1 MTEAQLLKRIA
12 YCLIDDDFIAIIN
25 NANVTPKVLFQIIDS
40 TDAARVRYAILNS
53 NVLDEDILNHLIK
66 KTPTNSSD
74 KMLEAILNCPKL
86 TPKCLISFCNRFKTY
101 NYHWH
106 EWIMESSSFNESV
119 ALTLINNLSLYEE
132 NIYSNEVYIKLINH
146 PVCNKNILLEIIN
159 KTTSAKVVT
168 KILASPLADL
178 SIKLEIVIKK
188 RNLTEEDIKNFFN
201 TPGITSENICRLIRK
216 HNTDEIIDRALE
228 FPEIDDKLYKV
239 IIEGIYF
246 RADPNDDEKIREI
259 LKRDISED
267 VLSVIIKETKSVDII
282 REVSK
287 HPNASLRNA
296 QIILS
301 VVENYKEANRKA
313 LIEIVK
319 QLKNAIIAK
328 TYKVEKEENVTDM
341 LRTNV
346 EDGLS
351 TMLWGPSG
359 VGKSSRVFEV
369 DPTATLLILKNGM
382 LPEEVIGGKE
392 PNGTPGQ
399 IYPPHWYR
407 VLCEKCEREPDRQHI
422 LFIDE
427 FTNVTDTI
435 KNLVWEIIGNRLVNG
450 HEEWPLPEN
459 CSIVVAGNRPEE
471 SSAVRIDSN
480 GGVMPA
486 PLHNRLDSMI
496 EIQFDI
502 DEWQK
507 WALETDYKTGHLHI
521 HPVVYAF
528 CVANADKVMFT
539 EYDSENVTA
548 PFLTPRKWETLS
560 KAIYK
565 AQERSGE
572 NTLISEARIKS
583 IIGDNEISDAF
594 IEHYYRIPIDMEKIE
609 NGEYDESDFPTVEDK
624 LYALGIVIANYEGD
638 EIAIEDFINECLGE
652 EYYAIYVN
660 MKNHRRSILGLDV
673 GGKTR

>member
-539 EYDSENVTA
+539 EYDFENVTA